1 MLKEKIKYL
10 TLENNS
16 LKKENAGLKTR
27 LERMQKMLQER
38 NNTINELRD
47 TLYGSKIK
55 YNRGRCRKH
64 DL

>member
-16 LKKENAGLKTR
+16 LKKENTGLKTR

-47 TLYGSKIK
+47 TLYGSKTK
-55 YNRGRCRKH
+55 YNRGGCRKH
-64 DL
+64 DV